1 VCLSGCHRAP
11 SPTAEAYT
19 LRIGTQSALETLG
32 VLTEL
37 LYTDPLVA
45 IDWHGRPSL
54 RLATDYRWQDE
65 GRTLEVSL
73 RPGVK
78 FHDGTPVT
86 AAAVVAALKTSSKE
100 RRGKT
105 RFFEFVTS
113 IESPRDNIV
122 VIHLSRPD
130 AFLLDGLAAAPIL
143 SPDNKDVSTG
153 PFRLVK
159 RTPVL
164 VAERNPQYYRGMPGI
179 ERVQITTY
187 DTPRATWATMMRR
200 EVDMVPDVAR
210 ESVEFL
216 KGATSFQTYPSMR
229 PFYIPLVFNQRHPI
243 LRNVEVRR
251 AIAEAIN
258 RDEILSR
265 AMRNHGQVA
274 DDPVWPYNWA
284 YMPAT
289 QRHLF
294 DPAAAAARLEAAG
307 LPVKTQD
314 SSDLMPSRFRIRCT
328 FWNKDPQYERIALM
342 LQRQLATIGV
352 DLVPDPV
359 DQKTL
364 EARINKGEFDTYIY
378 QLGSGKSFEQTY
390 LLWHANALGVGN
402 AQNIGYTGA
411 NEVLDRL
418 RASYD
423 DSTPQGNSQIRIA
436 VADLRKRLYEDVPA
450 VFIVWLESIRAID
463 TRFSVGDASDPE
475 LLFNLWQWSFAAPQ
489 QRAQR

>member
-1 VCLSGCHRAP
+1 MVVVCAAGCNRAV
-11 SPTAEAYT
+11 SPTAEPYT

-32 VLTEL
+32 VLTDL
-37 LYTDPLVA
+37 LYTDALIT

-54 RLATDYRWQDE
+54 RLATDYTWRDD

-86 AAAVVAALKTSSKE
+86 ANAVVQVLKHQDKK
-100 RRGKT
+100 RGL
-105 RFFEFVTS
+105 EFVSS
-113 IESPRDNIV
+113 IESPRDNV
-122 VIHLSRPD
+122 VLIRLTRPD
-130 AFLLDGLAAAPIL
+130 AFLLDALARTPIVH
-143 SPDNKDVSTG
+143 PDNPDVSTG

-187 DTPRATWATMMRR
+187 DTPRAAWATMMRS
-200 EVDMVPDVAR
+200 EVDMVPEVAR

-216 KGATSFQTYPSMR
+216 AGASRFQTYPSMR

-251 AIAEAIN
+251 AIAEAID
-258 RDEILSR
+258 RDEILVR
-265 AMRNHGQVA
+265 AMRSHGQVA
-274 DDPVWPYNWA
+274 DDPLWPFNWA

-289 QRHLF
+289 QRHSF
-294 DPAAAAARLEAAG
+294 DPAAAAARLDAAG
-307 LPVKTQD
+307 LPVKQGSPD
-314 SSDLMPSRFRIRCT
+314 SMPSRFQIRCI

-352 DLVPDPV
+352 DLVPEPV
-359 DQKTL
+359 DQGTI
-364 EARINKGEFDTYIY
+364 ETRIKSGTFDTYIY

-390 LLWHANALGVGN
+390 LLWHANASGIGN
-402 AQNIGYTGA
+402 KQNIGYTGA

-418 RASYD
+418 RAAYN
-423 DSTPQGNSQIRIA
+423 DSTPKGNSEIRIA
-436 VADLRKRLYEDVPA
+436 VADLRQRFYEDVPA
-450 VFIVWLESIRAID
+450 VFIVWLEAIRAVD
-463 TRFSVGDASDPE
+463 VRFNVGDASDPE
-475 LLFNLWQWSFAAPQ
+475 ILANLWQWSPTPP